1 MIEGYLRRLGLMDA
15 GGPVDYLDPQRMNL
29 AKSWPTSGAIDS
41 GINPQMTRPVRSSFP
56 NPADYADEPPSRIGQ
71 AIDDYRA
78 GKRDDTGAMLA
89 SAATNV
95 ASMPLKMMTL
105 EGMYGLGKSA
115 YDAFMTPYRVLT
127 SPEPVTTEQMIEPA
141 ANIAL
146 TAPLGGAA
154 IGKAAGAKM
163 VEDNAAGIFG
173 GRLARTADHAKLAQ
187 AEDMAGKGVPREQ
200 IWNDT
205 GWFQGVD
212 GKWRFEIDDSGATYQ
227 GGRRGKL
234 SSIMD
239 HPDLYDAYPEAGR
252 AKVYPR
258 SGSSGGL
265 TEGLTGPIG
274 NRIIP
279 HQIEMGSRTDP
290 RKAFLHES
298 QHIAQAQEG
307 FSRGANLKDPDYWGN
322 LGEQEARAVEKR
334 ADLTPSERA
343 KRPPWLDY
351 SPLYSNSKEGALP
364 GLLSGA
370 GQKQGTSATAGHPSG
385 SGVPSLPLSD
395 PMAGGPPGH
404 MPSSGQPG
412 QGGHTSLPR
421 DPSLDAWRNSIIED
435 IAKRIEGADLRLDDI
450 GLRAETGRTFKEGE
464 YLPKSRVWDDG
475 APLNEELNGT
485 STIGLDRYAT
495 TPEDVAG
502 ALHGLGNYEGDSLV
516 LVGGRGKEFGVDS
529 GEHVIRNAQSLGQWP
544 RYKDGMQ
551 LFSNSKEASPLSLLS
566 QGKDTPQGSQAADPY
581 REALRMKARAKALG
595 INP

>member
-105 EGMYGLGKSA
+105 EGMHGLGKSA

-187 AEDMAGKGVPREQ
+187 AEEMAGKGVPREQ

-234 SSIMD
+234 SSIVD

-258 SGSSGGL
+258 NGSSGGL
-265 TEGLTGPIG
+265 TEGLTGPVG

-334 ADLTPSERA
+334 ADLTPGERA

-351 SPLYSNSKEGALP
+351 SPLYSNSKEASLP
-364 GLLSGA
+364 GLLSQGGEKPKSLMERLANIEMPPGA
-370 GQKQGTSATAGHPSG
+370 PSQPGLLRGFHGNTGYGLENEMYWGSSNRDVANAYSQDRSRFTNTQAGPSGRYVQEAEFRFKNPKEIDAQGRRYDNLPHGLDDPEFVAMDALDAGHDG
-385 SGVPSLPLSD
+385 LILRNIVD
-395 PMAGGPPGH
+395 PP
-404 MPSSGQPG
+404 
-412 QGGHTSLPR
+412 
-421 DPSLDAWRNSIIED
+421 
-435 IAKRIEGADLRLDDI
+435 
-450 GLRAETGRTFKEGE
+450 
-464 YLPKSRVWDDG
+464 
-475 APLNEELNGT
+475 LNGT
-485 STIGLDRYAT
+485 APVADTYA
-495 TPEDVAG
+495 
-502 ALHGLGNYEGDSLV
+502 ALKRGTVFDPKT
-516 LVGGRGKEFGVDS
+516 GRL
-529 GEHVIRNAQSLGQWP
+529 I
-544 RYKDGMQ
+544 
-551 LFSNSKEASPLSLLS
+551 FSNPEEAAPLSLLS